1 MTKYRYKLVSSREE
15 DRSDLTTPE
24 AIRWATDN
32 PDAYCC
38 SKVIWT
44 NNWQDACDFF
54 SLESVIDMCGDYDKH
69 WYIQSFSDDDLPII
83 KTIKTIKD
91 VEEHSEI
98 LMAERKIAT
107 DEGMA
112 EQIIDFHG
120 KFEDMSQ
127 ETRDEI
133 INPKH
138 YEVVPPEA
146 YSKHPDGLEYMDIMQ
161 YLLAHHSGVQA
172 HLLGQI
178 FKYAIRLGQKDAKL
192 QDAKKIQWYAN
203 YLVNVIEEEK

>member
-1 MTKYRYKLVSSREE
+1 MTTYEYKLVSSSEE
-15 DRSDLTTPE
+15 NPSNSTSDL
-24 AIRWATDN
+24 
-32 PDAYCC
+32 
-38 SKVIWT
+38 KVTWT
-44 NNWQDACDFF
+44 NNWQEACDFF
-54 SLESVIDMCGDYDKH
+54 SFDHIRNMSLPYEKY
-69 WYIQSFSDDDLPII
+69 WYIQAISEDGLV
-83 KTIKTIKD
+83 KTIESYQDI
-91 VEEHSEI
+91 EEHSET
-98 LMAERKIAT
+98 LMAERNIAT

-112 EQIIDFHG
+112 KQIIDFHG
-120 KFEDMSQ
+120 KFEDMS
-127 ETRDEI
+127 EESRDEI

-146 YSKHPDGLEYMDIMQ
+146 YTKHPDGLEYMDIMQ

-203 YLVNVIEEEK
+203 YLVDVIEEEK

>member
-1 MTKYRYKLVSSREE
+1 M
-15 DRSDLTTPE
+15 
-24 AIRWATDN
+24 
-32 PDAYCC
+32 
-38 SKVIWT
+38 KVVWT
-44 NNWQDACDFF
+44 NNWQEACDFF
-54 SLESVIDMCGDYDKH
+54 SLQYHSGGKSADRYWSLQVIGKDGDF
-69 WYIQSFSDDDLPII
+69 WFINSWQDL
-83 KTIKTIKD
+83 K
-91 VEEHSEI
+91 EHSEI
-98 LMAERKIAT
+98 LMTERKIAT

-120 KFEDMSQ
+120 KFEDMSE

-146 YSKHPDGLEYMDIMQ
+146 YTKHPDGLEYMDLMK
-161 YLLAHHSGVQA
+161 YMLAHHSGVEA

-178 FKYAIRLGQKDAKL
+178 FKYATRLGQKDAKL